1 MVALNQTAVKSSFGS
16 KIRADLYIFCL
27 FYYILGR
34 KIFPSSSRSKIFWRF
49 CNPSRVCVGLLRSFF
64 MLVSQSSIL
73 VLRWRYIWLCLSTC
87 LLLSSFIL
95 ASCSSGNVEGGTVVP
110 TPKPTIQQ
118 VALSK
123 LHWCNKPF
131 IVFRDEHAPVTLTP
145 GGTSTVTT
153 TATAGA
159 TATAT
164 AGSTPTAVSSPT
176 TLTEWSQIKPNLGFT
191 VFLPAVLPSQT
202 CLVSASGTLNDPIFG
217 GNFIIGYLLADNSPL
232 SLSEAPVRTN
242 SRAFQCTS
250 SKGGASQTAQTPRTT
265 SSPTA
270 GPTQAPVLLCTGVKD
285 NTSIVFS
292 RSGSE
297 QSLRQF
303 FDALQPDVA
312 WVPGS

>member
-1 MVALNQTAVKSSFGS
+1 
-16 KIRADLYIFCL
+16 
-27 FYYILGR
+27 
-34 KIFPSSSRSKIFWRF
+34 
-49 CNPSRVCVGLLRSFF
+49 

-73 VLRWRYIWLCLSTC
+73 VLRWRYIWFCLSTC
-87 LLLSSFIL
+87 LLISSFIL
-95 ASCSSGNVEGGTVVP
+95 VSCSSGSIGGGTVVP

-145 GGTSTVTT
+145 GGTPTV
-153 TATAGA
+153 TATATAGSTPGA

-164 AGSTPTAVSSPT
+164 AGSTPAAASSPT

-191 VFLPAVLPSQT
+191 VFLPATLPSQT

-217 GNFIIGYLLADNSPL
+217 GNFIIGYLLSDNSPL
-232 SLSEAPVRTN
+232 SLSEAPMRTN
-242 SRAFQCTS
+242 SRVFQCTS

-297 QSLRQF
+297 QSLKQF
-303 FDALQPDVA
+303 FDALQPNVT

>member
-1 MVALNQTAVKSSFGS
+1 
-16 KIRADLYIFCL
+16 
-27 FYYILGR
+27 
-34 KIFPSSSRSKIFWRF
+34 
-49 CNPSRVCVGLLRSFF
+49 
-64 MLVSQSSIL
+64 MLVPQFSIL

-95 ASCSSGNVEGGTVVP
+95 VSCSSPSVGGSTAGPTV
-110 TPKPTIQQ
+110 KPTIQQ

-145 GGTSTVTT
+145 GGTPTVT
-153 TATAGA
+153 AKA

-164 AGSTPTAVSSPT
+164 ASGTPTTVPSPT
-176 TLTEWSQIKPNLGFT
+176 TLTDWSQIKPNLGFT
-191 VFLPAVLPSQT
+191 VFLPTTLPATT

-242 SRAFQCTS
+242 SREFQCTT
-250 SKGGASQTAQTPRTT
+250 SKGGASQTAQIPRTT

-270 GPTQAPVLLCTGVKD
+270 SPTKVPVLLCTGVKD

-297 QSLRQF
+297 QSLKQF
-303 FDALQPDVA
+303 FDALQPNVT
-312 WVPGS
+312 WVPGT